1 MAKTYI
7 VEVTAAVRYWRSIVG
22 RNPTR
27 SDICAAFCAQD
38 SVDEDI
44 DEAILQGCVCEDPST
59 KELTVTQVGDDLVTG
74 RVYPAK
80 EVFGVKKR
88 SGK

>member
-7 VEVTAAVRYWRSIVG
+7 VEATEAVRYWRDKVG

-44 DEAILQGCVCEDPST
+44 AKAILQGCVCEDPST
-59 KELTVTQVGDDLVTG
+59 KELTVTQAGDDLVTG

-80 EVFGVKKR
+80 EVFSVKEEIR
-88 SGK
+88 

>member
-7 VEVTAAVRYWRSIVG
+7 VEVTAAVRYWRDKVG

-27 SDICAAFCAQD
+27 IDICAAFCAQD

-44 DEAILQGCVCEDPST
+44 DEAISQGCVCEDPFT
-59 KELTVTQVGDDLVTG
+59 KELTITQAGDDLVTR

-80 EVFGVKKR
+80 EVFSVKEEIR
-88 SGK
+88 